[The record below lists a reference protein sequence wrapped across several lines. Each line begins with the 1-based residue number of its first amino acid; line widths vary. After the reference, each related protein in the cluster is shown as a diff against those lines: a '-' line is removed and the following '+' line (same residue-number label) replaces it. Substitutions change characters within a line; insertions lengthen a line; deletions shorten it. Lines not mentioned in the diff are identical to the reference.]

1 MVWIFHGSHTVYGW
15 NDPETFMFAVQ
26 LSKPVIKIECHSA
39 TAKPQWVLGG
49 WVCRVLSDDLVPESQ
64 EHKVFLEQETA
75 IYFLPIADFP
85 LYRVRYRIPKWIED
99 VTVTLW
105 EYQ

>member
-1 MVWIFHGSHTVYGW
+1 MAWISHGAHTVYSW
-15 NDPETFMFAVQ
+15 NDPETFMYAVQ
-26 LSKPVIKIECHSA
+26 LSKPVIKIQCQSA
-39 TAKPQWVLGG
+39 SANPSWKVGG
-49 WVCRVLSDDLVPESQ
+49 WVSRVLSDDLVPESQ
-64 EHKVFLEQETA
+64 EYKVFLKQETA
-75 IYFLPIADFP
+75 IYFPPISDFL